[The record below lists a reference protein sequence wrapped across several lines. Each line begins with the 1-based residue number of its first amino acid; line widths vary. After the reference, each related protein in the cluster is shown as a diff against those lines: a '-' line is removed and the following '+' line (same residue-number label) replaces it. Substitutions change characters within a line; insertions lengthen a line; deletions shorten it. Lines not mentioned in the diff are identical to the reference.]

1 MPGPLKLGGLS
12 QTEVGGLLRGPG
24 LYLQTGVFRFAI
36 RSSFNEVAR
45 ALRRLYAAHD
55 VAVQGGFADFH
66 VRVDAPPLRKFLR
79 PQVQFYLDGQ
89 TPFKPLPRAQ
99 AAAMLEW
106 GMNWCITAH
115 AHQYLILHA
124 ASLARDGFGLI
135 MPAPP
140 GSGKSTLAAALCF
153 RGWRLL
159 SDELTLLDPA
169 GLDMAAVARPVSLKN
184 ASIDV
189 IRGWVEGAV
198 LSEVVRDT
206 VKGTVAHLRPP
217 PASVAASD
225 APARPR
231 WIVLPRYEA
240 GAPARFS
247 PLPRAR
253 AFMELAQ
260 NAFNYSLLGE
270 AGFSALGRLVDGC
283 DCYRFSYG
291 DLDEAVVL
299 FAGLVP

>member
-1 MPGPLKLGGLS
+1 MPGLLKLGDLS
-12 QTEVGGLLRGPG
+12 QTELDGLLRGPG

-36 RSSFNEVAR
+36 RSPFKDVAR
-45 ALRRLYAAHD
+45 ALRLLYAEHG
-55 VAVQGGFADFH
+55 VAAQGEFADFH

-79 PQVQFYLDGQ
+79 PQSQFYLDDQ
-89 TPFKPLPRAQ
+89 TPFKPLPRPQ

-106 GMNWCITAH
+106 GMNWCVTAH

-124 ASLARDGFGLI
+124 ASLARDGLGLI

-159 SDELTLLDPA
+159 SDELTLLDPDHLA
-169 GLDMAAVARPVSLKN
+169 MAAVARPISLKN
-184 ASIDV
+184 ASIEV
-189 IRGWVEGAV
+189 IRGFVGHAV
-198 LSEVVRDT
+198 LSDTARDT
-206 VKGTVAHLRPP
+206 AKGTVAHLRPP
-217 PASVAASD
+217 ASSVAAADVS
-225 APARPR
+225 ATPR

-240 GAPARFS
+240 GAAARLS

-270 AGFSALGRLVDGC
+270 AGFTALAQLVNGC

-291 DLDEAVVL
+291 DLEEAVTL
-299 FAGLVP
+299 FAGLEP

>member
-1 MPGPLKLGGLS
+1 MPGLLKLGDLS
-12 QTEVGGLLRGPG
+12 QAEIGGLLRGPG
-24 LYLQTGVFRFAI
+24 LYLQTGVFRFAV
-36 RSSFNEVAR
+36 RSSFSEVAQ
-45 ALRRLYAAHD
+45 ALRRLYEEHGVAA
-55 VAVQGGFADFH
+55 QGGFADFH
-66 VRVDAPPLRKFLR
+66 VRVEAPPGRKFLR
-79 PQVQFYLDGQ
+79 PQAQFYLDGQ

-124 ASLARDGFGLI
+124 ASLARDGSGLI

-140 GSGKSTLAAALCF
+140 GAGKSTLAAALCF

-159 SDELTLLDPA
+159 SDELTLLDPDHLA
-169 GLDMAAVARPVSLKN
+169 MAAVARPISLKN
-184 ASIDV
+184 ASIEV
-189 IRGWVEGAV
+189 IRDFVGEAV
-198 LSEVVRDT
+198 LSDTARDT
-206 VKGTVAHLRPP
+206 AKGTVAHLRPP
-217 PASVAASD
+217 APSVAAAD
-225 APARPR
+225 FPATPR

-240 GAPARFS
+240 GAAARLT

-270 AGFSALGRLVDGC
+270 AGFNALAQLVNGC

-291 DLDEAVVL
+291 DLEEAVTL
-299 FAGLVP
+299 FAGLAP

>member
-1 MPGPLKLGGLS
+1 MPGQLKLGGLS
-12 QTEVGGLLRGPG
+12 EAELARLLRGQG

-36 RSSFNEVAR
+36 RSSFG
-45 ALRRLYAAHD
+45 D
-55 VAVQGGFADFH
+55 VAQAVRCLYSDHTVVAEEGFADFH
-66 VRVDAPPLRKFLR
+66 VRVDAPPLRRRLR
-79 PQVQFYLDGQ
+79 PQAQFYFDGQ

-99 AAAMLEW
+99 ANAMLEW

-124 ASLARDGFGLI
+124 ASLARDGMGLI

-159 SDELTLLDPA
+159 SDELTLLNPDN
-169 GLDMAAVARPVSLKN
+169 LRMAAVARPISLKN
-184 ASIDV
+184 ASIEI
-189 IRGWVEGAV
+189 IRRFGEGAV
-198 LSEVVRDT
+198 LSDIVKDT
-206 VKGTVAHLRPP
+206 SKGTVAHLRPP
-217 PASVAASD
+217 ASSVAQALES
-225 APARPR
+225 AVPR

-240 GAPARFS
+240 GTPACLS
-247 PLPRAR
+247 PVSPAR

-270 AGFSALGRLVDGC
+270 AGFSALAQLVNGC
-283 DCYRFSYG
+283 SCYRFSYG
-291 DLDEAVVL
+291 DLEEAVAL
-299 FAGLVP
+299 FGGLGA

>member
-1 MPGPLKLGGLS
+1 MPSPLKLGDFS
-12 QTEVGGLLRGPG
+12 QAELEGLLRGPG

-36 RSSFNEVAR
+36 RSPFKDVAR
-45 ALRRLYAAHD
+45 ALRRLYSEHG
-55 VAVQGGFADFH
+55 VAQEGFADFH
-66 VRVDAPPLRKFLR
+66 VRVDAPPLRKLLR
-79 PQVQFYLDGQ
+79 RQAQFYLDGQ
-89 TPFKPLPRAQ
+89 TPFRPLPRIQ

-124 ASLARDGFGLI
+124 ASLARDGLGLI

-159 SDELTLLDPA
+159 SDELTLLDPDNL
-169 GLDMAAVARPVSLKN
+169 GMAAVARPISLKN
-184 ASIDV
+184 ASIEV
-189 IRGWVEGAV
+189 IRNFVGEAV
-198 LSEVVRDT
+198 LSDAVRDT

-217 PASVAASD
+217 AQSVAA
-225 APARPR
+225 ARVPAMPR
-231 WIVLPRYEA
+231 WIVLPHYEA
-240 GAPARFS
+240 GVAARLS

-253 AFMELAQ
+253 AFMDLAQ

-270 AGFSALGRLVDGC
+270 AGFTALAQLVNGC

-291 DLDEAVVL
+291 DLEAAVAL
-299 FAGLVP
+299 FAGLAP

>member
-1 MPGPLKLGGLS
+1 MPGPLKLGELS
-12 QTEVGGLLRGPG
+12 RTEVDGLLRGPG

-36 RSSFNEVAR
+36 RSSFPEVAQ

-55 VAVQGGFADFH
+55 VAAEGEFADFH

-79 PQVQFYLDGQ
+79 PQARFYADGQ

-115 AHQYLILHA
+115 AHQYLMLHA
-124 ASLARDGFGLI
+124 ASLARDGWGLI

-159 SDELTLLDPA
+159 SDELTLLDP
-169 GLDMAAVARPVSLKN
+169 GNLDMAAVARPVSLKN
-184 ASIDV
+184 ASIEV
-189 IRGWVEGAV
+189 IRSFVGDAV
-198 LSEVVRDT
+198 LSDTVRDT

-217 PASVAASD
+217 AASVAAAD
-225 APARPR
+225 ALATPR

-240 GAPARFS
+240 DAPARLS

-270 AGFSALGRLVDGC
+270 AGFGALARLVDNC
-283 DCYRFSYG
+283 NCYQFCYG
-291 DLDEAVVL
+291 DLEEAVAL
-299 FAGLVP
+299 FAALAP

>member
-1 MPGPLKLGGLS
+1 MPDGLTLGNLPLAEIAGRLN
-12 QTEVGGLLRGPG
+12 GPG
-24 LYLQTGVFRFAI
+24 LHLQAGVFRFAI
-36 RSSFNEVAR
+36 RSPFADVAR
-45 ALRRLYAAHD
+45 GVARLYAHHP
-55 VAVQGGFADFH
+55 VAETDFADFH
-66 VRVDAPPLRKFLR
+66 IRVAAPPWRR
-79 PQVQFYLDGQ
+79 HVRAQCQFHLDGV

-99 AAAMLEW
+99 AFPMLEW

-124 ASLARDGFGLI
+124 ASLAWQGRGLI

-159 SDELTLLDPA
+159 SDELSLLGNDT
-169 GLDMAAVARPVSLKN
+169 GKMSAVARPISLKN

-189 IRGWVEGAV
+189 MRGFVADAV
-198 LSEVVRDT
+198 LSDVVRDT
-206 VKGTVAHLRPP
+206 LKGTVAHLRPP
-217 PASVAASD
+217 QDSVAHASE
-225 APARPR
+225 PATPR

-240 GAPARFS
+240 GVPAELT

-260 NAFNYSLLGE
+260 NAFNYNLLGE
-270 AGFSALGRLVDGC
+270 AGFTVLARLVAGC
-283 DCYRFSYG
+283 ECYRFSYG
-291 DLDEAVVL
+291 NLDEAVAT
-299 FAGLVP
+299 FAGLTA